1 MTDWQTPNPGP
12 WQQDSAHS
20 PAAGSAAAL
29 SLYPD
34 GFNRGF
40 SETFARYGL
49 LLDRLAMA
57 DINGFTYHQPQP
69 FDMPGPDG
77 PLTPEQ
83 IGAEIG
89 RRAAIAEEAFASK
102 LWRQDLE
109 LWETVCKPEALARH
123 RQLAEVDLSALDDD
137 GLAAH
142 LREVAAHFTEM
153 VYQHHRFN
161 VAAILPVGDLA
172 VHTIGWT
179 GRAPSEIL
187 GVLDGYSPVSGAAP
201 VEMEDALDALRAD
214 SDARAL
220 LDGSDD
226 AGERL
231 EELRTRLPEVDD
243 YVRSVAYRVVEG
255 FDILGP
261 TLGEQPAVILGKL
274 AAGLDADTEQTR
286 RRADALADQIRADV
300 PDEYRAQFDELVEEA
315 RTMYRLRDERG
326 IYSDISA
333 IGLLRLAMLEAG
345 RRAAER
351 GQLDERDQILDA
363 TVDEA
368 VALLGGDGPGAEELA
383 ARGERRRKLTAQGA
397 PRHLG
402 PPPPEPPPLDQL
414 PPALGRVMGAVGFA
428 IDGILGQLD
437 EAAGDESTVVGIGVA
452 GPKGAYE
459 GIARRIDEIDDLFDL
474 EAGEIMVTKSTGE
487 AFNSMLH
494 LVGGI
499 VTDHGSFACH
509 ATIMAREIGFPA
521 VVGTVNA
528 TQRIATGDRIRI
540 DGAKGVVTLL

>member
-12 WQQDSAHS
+12 WQQDSAHA
-20 PAAGSAAAL
+20 PAAGSAAVL
-29 SLYPD
+29 SLMPD

-40 SETFARYGL
+40 TETFSRYGL
-49 LLDRLAMA
+49 LLDRLAVA
-57 DINGFTYHQPQP
+57 VINGFTYHQPQP

-77 PLTPEQ
+77 PLSPEQ

-102 LWRQDLE
+102 LWRHDLE
-109 LWETVCKPEALARH
+109 LWDTVCKPQAIARHRELGGVDLSSLDDEGLARH
-123 RQLAEVDLSALDDD
+123 
-137 GLAAH
+137 
-142 LREVAAHFTEM
+142 LREAANHVTEM
-153 VYQHHRFN
+153 AYQHHRFN
-161 VAAILPVGDLA
+161 VAAVLPLGDLA
-172 VHTIGWT
+172 LHVIGWT
-179 GRAPSEIL
+179 GRPPSEIL

-201 VEMEDALDALRAD
+201 TDMADALDALR
-214 SDARAL
+214 SDAEARAL
-220 LDGSDD
+220 LDGPGDPGD
-226 AGERL
+226 RL
-231 EELRTRLPEVDD
+231 AELRTRVPEVDD
-243 YVRSVAYRVVEG
+243 YVRGVGFRLVEG

-261 TLGEQPAVILGKL
+261 TLIEQPAVILGKL
-274 AAGLDADTEQTR
+274 SAGLDADTAAIR
-286 RRADALADQIRADV
+286 RRADALADEIRGEV
-300 PDEYRAQFDELVEEA
+300 PSEHRAEFDELVEEA
-315 RTMYRLRDERG
+315 RALYRLRDERG

-333 IGLLRLAMLEAG
+333 VGLLRLALLEVG
-345 RRAAER
+345 RRAVER
-351 GQLDERDQILDA
+351 GVLDERDQILDA

-368 VALLGGDGPGAEELA
+368 VAILGGDGPAAAELA
-383 ARGERRRKLTAQGA
+383 ARAAHRRKLSADGA

-414 PPALGRVMGAVGFA
+414 PPALARVMGGVGFA

-437 EAAGDESTVVGIGVA
+437 AAEGDESSVVGIGVA
-452 GPKGAYE
+452 GPNGAYE
-459 GIARRIDEIDDLFDL
+459 GLARRIEQIEDLLDL
-474 EAGEIMVTKSTGE
+474 EEGEIMVTKSTGE

-540 DGAKGVVTLL
+540 DGEKGVVTLL